1 MYIMAQKEVITEL
14 NTKQFTALVKNLQN
28 QILIIKFTADW
39 CGPCKKIKPLVDRC
53 FRSVPSNV
61 ILAEIDVDENLEL
74 YMAFKRSR
82 MVNGIPAILAYYA
95 KSNRDS
101 NNYYIPDDSV
111 VGADEKGV
119 SAFFE
124 RCGAVAITLK

>member
-1 MYIMAQKEVITEL
+1 MAQKEIITEL
-14 NTKQFTALVKNLQN
+14 DTKQFTSLVKNLNKQVF
-28 QILIIKFTADW
+28 IIKFTADW
-39 CGPCKKIKPLVDRC
+39 CGPCKRIAPLVDKC

-95 KSNRDS
+95 KDNRD
-101 NNYYIPDDSV
+101 NDNYYIPDDSV
-111 VGADEKGV
+111 VGADEKNV
-119 SAFFE
+119 SAFFQ
-124 RCGAVAITLK
+124 RCGTVAITLN